1 MLVHLAFGYEKILPR
16 IIHANCRFET
26 NVEVCKY
33 VNNKH
38 SLERNCRYEIH
49 VSWDFVAYY
58 EAKYDILIFYNLI
71 TNRYLGI

>member
-49 VSWDFVAYY
+49 VS
-58 EAKYDILIFYNLI
+58 
-71 TNRYLGI
+71 